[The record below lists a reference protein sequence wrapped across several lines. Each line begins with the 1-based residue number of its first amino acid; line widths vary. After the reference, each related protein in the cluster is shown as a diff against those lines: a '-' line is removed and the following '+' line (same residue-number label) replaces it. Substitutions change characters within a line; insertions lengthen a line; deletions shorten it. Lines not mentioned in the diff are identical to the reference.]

1 MKVMLLGWWN
11 QKAILKSGQSLK
23 IVSARTFSSK
33 TIPKILFFD
42 IPGKAG
48 RYFGDLNAEETNS
61 EYLNFKNRFFTDFV
75 LIRKSQ
81 FVEI

>member
-1 MKVMLLGWWN
+1 VES
-11 QKAILKSGQSLK
+11 KSHFK
-23 IVSARTFSSK
+23 IWAVFENFLASARTFSSK

-48 RYFGDLNAEETNS
+48 RYFGDLNAEETNR